1 MSTVFAQAP
10 RPRSG
15 PPPGGPGGRA
25 PAPRRKPMQ
34 RVFGE
39 TPSAW
44 LYVLPAVIII
54 IGLAIVPVIWSLV
67 LSVQDKDPIA
77 ETTKYVG
84 LRNYSDLFADPA
96 FKGAIDHTLVYTAF
110 FVPLSLGLGLGLALL
125 LNRRIRFIGL
135 YRTLAFVPV
144 VISATIQGVL
154 FSFIFDDQFGVAN
167 ALLDKLGLATQPF
180 FADGHQA
187 LALIVLATLWAGTN
201 CVSFCAVVLLAALQ
215 DVPRELAEA
224 AAIDGARPLGVFR
237 HVTLPALTPV
247 LTFLLLWQTVSAI
260 QLFDVVYGSTSGGP
274 GQSTVVVVYY
284 IFRSIRDSA
293 YGTGA
298 AASYVVAGGLT
309 ALTAAVALA
318 GRWRGARREAA
329 SA

>member
-1 MSTVFAQAP
+1 VSTVFAQAP
-10 RPRSG
+10 RPGADSR
-15 PPPGGPGGRA
+15 PGAPARP
-25 PAPRRKPMQ
+25 PAPRQGVLR
-34 RVFGE
+34 RAFGE

-44 LYVLPAVIII
+44 LYVLPAVVII
-54 IGLAIVPVIWSLV
+54 IGLAVVPVIWSLV

-84 LRNYSDLFADPA
+84 LQNYKTLFADPA
-96 FKGAIDHTLVYTAF
+96 FKGAVDHTLIYTAF
-110 FVPLSLGLGLGLALL
+110 FVPLSLFGGLGLALL

-144 VISATIQGVL
+144 VISATVQGVL

-167 ALLDKLGLATQPF
+167 ALLDKLGLASQPF

-201 CVSFCAVVLLAALQ
+201 CISFCAVVLLAALQ

-224 AAIDGARPLGVFR
+224 ASIDGARPLAVFR
-237 HVTLPALTPV
+237 HVTLPALWPV
-247 LTFLLLWQTVSAI
+247 LTFLLLWQTVNSI
-260 QLFDVVYGSTSGGP
+260 QLFDIVYGSTNGGP
-274 GQSTVVVVYY
+274 GQSTVVVVFY
-284 IFRSIRDSA
+284 IYRSIRDVA

-298 AASYVVAGGLT
+298 AASYVVAGGLLL
-309 ALTAAVALA
+309 LTATVALG
-318 GRWRGARREAA
+318 GRWRAARRETA
-329 SA
+329 